1 MQYYIVATNSGYF
14 LNTADE
20 LHSSNSLG
28 HYGILRQKWGVR
40 RFQNYDGTLTPAGR
54 ERYHKMI
61 ASNVQK
67 DRFKQTKGQKRRTK
81 ARDKVQKEIQKE
93 FEATAEGQR
102 LKKANDKLSKIQGR
116 MDNRD
121 KSYKDPDNTVLGKA
135 VNRLGQNA
143 DTNRMAAAL
152 AEQNEAQKAAAK
164 IYDQI
169 MQEHKDDI
177 LNATIKDLKIYEI
190 DDGREF
196 LEKYIRGDEDA
207 TFSKVSRK
215 QERAEAKEAAQ
226 NRREGK
232 DKASDMERLGA
243 KTDAQYEALKRIEE
257 TAKNFEEN
265 SYDSK
270 YVKKVEKN
278 GYVRYFYDRD
288 ELKASYLNAAK
299 QLKALL
305 SRYDRSKKERAAID
319 KANDEITNV
328 AKKVAQ
334 NPELKAIGVDA
345 KKINQEMTKEYLS
358 WQKENRSKLSG
369 MDAYANAWGRHVDKD
384 PKLSKMDKQLEEY
397 RQAYYDAAK
406 REAYR
411 ILGTHESSYET
422 DLLADRIGNM
432 YYSEIEEDRSE

>member
-1 MQYYIVATNSGYF
+1 MQYCIVATNNGYF

-67 DRFKQTKGQKRRTK
+67 DRIKQTRGSRRRTK
-81 ARDKVQKEIQKE
+81 ARDKVQKQITKE

-143 DTNRMAAAL
+143 DTNRMATAL

-164 IYDQI
+164 TYDRI

-196 LEKYIRGDEDA
+196 LEKYIRGDDDA

-215 QERAEAKEAAQ
+215 QARAEAKEAAAD
-226 NRREGK
+226 RKAGK
-232 DKASDMERLGA
+232 EKAAEMERLGA
-243 KTDAQYEALKRIEE
+243 KTDEQYETLKRIEE

-265 SYDSK
+265 SYNSK
-270 YVKKVEKN
+270 YIKKVEKN
-278 GYVRYFYDRD
+278 GDVRYFYDRD
-288 ELKASYLNAAK
+288 ELKESFENAAK
-299 QLKALL
+299 QLESIPNRHDLPK
-305 SRYDRSKKERAAID
+305 RERAVRD
-319 KANDEITNV
+319 KANDEIISV
-328 AKKVAQ
+328 AKKAAQ
-334 NPELKAIGVDA
+334 NPELKAIGADA

-358 WQKENRSKLSG
+358 WEKENRSKLSG
-369 MDAYANAWGRHVDKD
+369 MDAYTNAWGRYVDKD
-384 PKLSKMDKQLEEY
+384 PKLSKMDKQLEEH

-422 DLLADRIGNM
+422 DLLANRIGNM
-432 YYSEIEEDRSE
+432 YYSEIGEDKS